1 MALPKTNATPR
12 EQYLQDI
19 VSGTPAAELMRWQRP
34 AKDDYEIIGEFIE
47 QYSFIDFNL
56 RRFIEVL
63 DAVDVLPKIW
73 KGEKGEKLPIAEV
86 DIVIQAAPGWDKNN
100 LIALDRIVRYR
111 GMRNLLAHFVIR
123 RFPEDDAFLFVAK
136 SARDYKQQFGREP
149 RRGEGMTA
157 VMDAQQ
163 VRNGL
168 RIVRGLAA
176 WIEQATLEVEDQYFA
191 HAKRAAK

>member
-1 MALPKTNATPR
+1 MALPKTNATAR

-19 VSGTPAAELMRWQRP
+19 VSSTPAMELMRWQRP
-34 AKDDYEIIGEFIE
+34 TKEDYEIVGEFIE

-63 DAVDVLPKIW
+63 DAADVLPKIW
-73 KGEKGEKLPIAEV
+73 KEKKGEGLPIAEV
-86 DIVIQAAPGWDKNN
+86 DIVIRAAPGWDKNN
-100 LIALDRIVRYR
+100 LIALGRIVRYR

-123 RFPEDDAFLFVAK
+123 RFPKDDAFLFVTK

-149 RRGEGMTA
+149 GRGEAMTA
-157 VMDAQQ
+157 AMDAQQ

-168 RIVRGLAA
+168 MIVRGLAT
-176 WIEQATLEVEDQYFA
+176 WIAQATLEVEDQYFA
-191 HAKRAAK
+191 IAKRTVK